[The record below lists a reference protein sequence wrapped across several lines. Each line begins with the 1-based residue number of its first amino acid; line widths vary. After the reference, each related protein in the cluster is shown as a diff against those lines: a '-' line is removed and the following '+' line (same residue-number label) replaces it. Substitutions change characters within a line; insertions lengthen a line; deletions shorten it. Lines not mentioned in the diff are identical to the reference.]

1 MNTIKNYLKEHKA
14 QAIKAAI
21 WVVIMVA
28 VFAFFYIM
36 KAQNE
41 FYVSLKTKLIIS
53 GCVLLSTLLIFIRI
67 KLPKTV
73 TRIAEIILVFVVPIC
88 LFNSMEPIINDMS
101 TFEPKA
107 RFYNI
112 LILFAIFVILFGLSQ
127 SAGIAVGLGSFIT
140 YAFYLIDYF
149 TIAFRGTPFVLSD
162 VLSVKT
168 ATGVMGNYKFVFTE
182 SMMAC
187 FYVLSLLTALAL
199 FFGDWKKKLPER
211 LITAGISL
219 VTGTVIFVFLLSGN
233 TLSKRGF
240 TITPFIPLNSARS
253 NGFPLNTLCSL
264 KESFIKAPEGYSS
277 KAVEAIMKKYE
288 SGSSEAEEPSF
299 RPNIVVIMNE
309 SFTDF
314 DYLETVQTSEDT
326 IPKFK
331 ALSENCVKG
340 TLVSS
345 IFGGNTPN
353 SEFEF
358 LTGCSLAFLPAGIVT
373 YQQLISEP
381 LPTIVDHLEKYGYTS
396 SAIHLYN
403 PEYFSR
409 NRIYPLLGFDEFVNI
424 NNTTAELEFFYDY
437 VWDRCSYQAIEQIC
451 ESPRENPFFSF
462 CITIQN
468 HGGYWHQLKDITVTN
483 AHSDYA
489 DDYSSLLKV
498 ADDAFADL
506 LDYFS
511 GVSEPTLVIMYGDHQ
526 PNLFD
531 DFYDSIWAG
540 CDYTDEEK
548 FLMKQ
553 KVPFVI
559 WANYDI
565 EEKDLGTMSINYLGP
580 AILET
585 AGLPMSDYFN
595 YLNNL
600 RKTLPVISAT
610 GFIDAKGNYFTDPN
624 KEEYKDLLK
633 EYSFLQYNYLKGNV
647 NKDFYK

>member
-14 QAIKAAI
+14 QAIKAAV
-21 WVVIMVA
+21 WGVIMVA

-41 FYVSLKTKLIIS
+41 FYVSLKTKLIIVGTTLAS
-53 GCVLLSTLLIFIRI
+53 VLLIFFRIR
-67 KLPKTV
+67 LPKWLSNGLE
-73 TRIAEIILVFVVPIC
+73 IALIVGVP
-88 LFNSMEPIINDMS
+88 FYFFHAMEPVLQPMESFKSEAYFFNV
-101 TFEPKA
+101 
-107 RFYNI
+107 
-112 LILFAIFVILFGLSQ
+112 LIVFAIFAIIYGLSQ
-127 SAGIAVGLGSFIT
+127 NAGIAVGVASFIL

-149 TIAFRGTPFVLSD
+149 TIAFRGTPFILSD
-162 VLSVKT
+162 ILSVKT
-168 ATGVMGNYKFVFTE
+168 ATGVMGNYRFVFSE
-182 SMMAC
+182 GMMVAFYMLSM
-187 FYVLSLLTALAL
+187 FTAIGL
-199 FFGDWKKKLPER
+199 FVSERRKGLIKR
-211 LITAGISL
+211 LITAGSSII
-219 VTGTVIFVFLLSGN
+219 VGIGIFVFLMSGN
-233 TLSKRGF
+233 TLQQNGF
-240 TITPFIPLNSARS
+240 TISPFIPLNSAYS

-264 KESFIKAPEGYSS
+264 KESFLKKPEGYSAS
-277 KAVEAIMKKYE
+277 AVEEIIRKYE
-288 SGSSEAEEPSF
+288 RDSASEAPEEK
-299 RPNIVVIMNE
+299 PNIIVIMNE

-314 DYLETVQTSEDT
+314 NYLETVQTSEET

-358 LTGCSLAFLPAGIVT
+358 LTGCSLAFLPSGMVT
-373 YQQLISEP
+373 FQQLISEP
-381 LPTIVDHLEKYGYTS
+381 LPTIVDFLEKYGYKS

-403 PEYFSR
+403 PEFFSR

-424 NNTTAELEFFYDY
+424 NNTTAHLEWFYDY
-437 VWDRCSYQAIEQIC
+437 VWDTCSFEAIRQQFEKK
-451 ESPRENPFFSF
+451 ENNPIFTF
-462 CITIQN
+462 CVTIQN
-468 HGGYWHQLKDITVTN
+468 HGGYWHGLNNIKVTN
-483 AHSDYA
+483 GNSHYA
-489 DDYSSLLKV
+489 DDYASLLKIT
-498 ADDAFADL
+498 DDAFAEM
-506 LDYFS
+506 LDYYS
-511 GVSEPTLVIMYGDHQ
+511 NVDDPTLIIMYGDHQ

-531 DFYDSIWAG
+531 EFYDSIWAG

-580 AILET
+580 AILEA

-610 GFIDAKGNYFTDPN
+610 GFIDAEGNYFTDPN

-647 NKDFYK
+647 GREFYQ

>member
-1 MNTIKNYLKEHKA
+1 MNTIKDYLKKHKA

-21 WVVIMVA
+21 WGVIMVA

-41 FYVSLKTKLIIS
+41 FYVSLKTKVIVVGTVLVSVLLVFFRIRIPKWLSNILEVTLIIGVPFYS
-53 GCVLLSTLLIFIRI
+53 FYALEGILQTMEMFKPEAGIYNVLIIFGIYAI
-67 KLPKTV
+67 V
-73 TRIAEIILVFVVPIC
+73 
-88 LFNSMEPIINDMS
+88 
-101 TFEPKA
+101 
-107 RFYNI
+107 
-112 LILFAIFVILFGLSQ
+112 FAIFQ
-127 SAGIAVGLGSFIT
+127 HAGISVGVASAIVYVL
-140 YAFYLIDYF
+140 YLVDYF
-149 TIAFRGTPFVLSD
+149 TVAFRGTPFILSD
-162 VLSVKT
+162 ILSAKT
-168 ATGVMGNYKFVFTE
+168 AAGVAGNYKFVLHE
-182 SMMAC
+182 GMISS
-187 FYVLSLLTALAL
+187 FYVLSLFCSMG
-199 FFGDWKKKLPER
+199 FFVSEKKKKPIKR
-211 LITAGISL
+211 LIIAGTSFTAGVSVLLFLIVGNSL
-219 VTGTVIFVFLLSGN
+219 P
-233 TLSKRGF
+233 KKGF
-240 TITPFIPLNSARS
+240 SATPFSPMAAANR
-253 NGFPLNTLCSL
+253 NGFPVNTIISL
-264 KESFIKAPEGYSS
+264 KDSFLQKPEGYSS
-277 KAVEAIMKKYE
+277 KAVEDIIEKYE
-288 SGSSEAEEPSF
+288 SHSTSAVPSF
-299 RPNIVVIMNE
+299 KPNLIVVMNE
-309 SFTDF
+309 SFTDL
-314 DYLETVQTSEDT
+314 DYLETAVLSEDP

-340 TLVSS
+340 TLVPS

-358 LTGCSLAFLPAGIVT
+358 LTGCSLAFLPSGIVT
-373 YQQLISEP
+373 YQQLISDT
-381 LPTIVDHLEKYGYTS
+381 LPTIVDFLEKYDYKS
-396 SAIHLYN
+396 SAIHLFN

-409 NRIYPLLGFDEFVNI
+409 SRIYPLLGFDEFIHFYNTNVNVDFDHPVI
-424 NNTTAELEFFYDY
+424 YDSWSFEA
-437 VWDRCSYQAIEQIC
+437 VEQQY
-451 ESPRENPFFSF
+451 EQDKDNPVFTF
-462 CITIQN
+462 CVTMQN
-468 HGGYWHQLKDITVTN
+468 HGGYTHGFNDIQVLN
-483 AHSDYA
+483 GNSEYANDYA
-489 DDYSSLLKV
+489 SVLRMT
-498 ADDAFADL
+498 DDAFEDL

-511 GVSEPTLVIMYGDHQ
+511 HVDEPTLIIMYGDHQ
-526 PNLFD
+526 PNLSD
-531 DFYDSIWAG
+531 EFYASIWAG

-647 NKDFYK
+647 NKNFYK